1 MGCEKV
7 GFINLE
13 KRDVKNEKNETLLEE
28 MHTKAEAVILKNKIN
43 AEEFRDLYG
52 DVVDKDIAK
61 AEKLKEKFGSGLD
74 KNSRECKKYAEI
86 MEAIFVDLVD
96 KAEWM
101 GKGTKAM
108 NTADYDDFENGID
121 AIAEMT
127 QEGGFKKHLGL
138 AMDATFANN
147 LNGKFNGIKGEI
159 VRGEMAK
166 VKYFKSGNFKGQLSE
181 VPHVIIGV
189 SLGTIKELGEMW
201 VKGDTEGLKN
211 HPVQYQVLE
220 EIIIQLET
228 FEKYAEKY
236 DKPELAQVYR
246 DNHTTLREI
255 KAEKE
260 KIQADSGW
268 RDRSFYN
275 IKDEMDKFLEV

>member
-13 KRDVKNEKNETLLEE
+13 GDIKQEKKTSTLEQ
-28 MHTKAEAVILKNKIN
+28 MHSKAEQVMEENKISI
-43 AEEFRDLYG
+43 EGFRDLYG
-52 DVVDKDIAK
+52 EIVDKDIAK
-61 AEKLKEKFGSGLD
+61 AEQLKDKFNSGQD
-74 KNSRECKKYAEI
+74 SNSRECKKYAEI
-86 MEAIFVDLVD
+86 MEAILVD
-96 KAEWM
+96 SVNSAEWM
-101 GKGTKAM
+101 GKGAKAM
-108 NTADYDDFENGID
+108 NTTDYDDFVNGID
-121 AIAEMT
+121 AITEMT

-138 AMDATFANN
+138 AMDATFANK
-147 LNGKFNGIKGEI
+147 LTGKFNGIKGEI

-166 VKYFKSGNFKGQLSE
+166 VKYFESGNIKGQLSD

-189 SLGTIKELGEMW
+189 SLGTIKELGDMW
-201 VKGDTEGLKN
+201 AKGDAEGVKN

-220 EIIIQLET
+220 EMIIQLET

-246 DNHTTLREI
+246 DNYTTLKEI

-260 KIQADSGW
+260 KVQPDTGW

-275 IKDEMDKFLEV
+275 IKDEMDKFLNK